1 MEDRVIHFLIQLGK
15 LGTFSFGLL
24 TALNSFRYV
33 ALLIEPAL
41 DFAYISRNKQWYLGN
56 VVKVIGKADGVVFDV
71 RKK

>member
-1 MEDRVIHFLIQLGK
+1 MAIRYMEDRVIHFLIQLGK

-41 DFAYISRNKQWYLGN
+41 DY
-56 VVKVIGKADGVVFDV
+56 
-71 RKK
+71 